1 MTIDKAQLRGLAEAC
16 EASRCA
22 DEEDE
27 GRRLS
32 EFHSELT
39 PEAMLELLAEIDQLK
54 LALDME
60 SAELAWSDSDGR
72 AIQAERDQLKA
83 ENEDY
88 KSGQERYEQII
99 EDLKAENEALRR
111 DAERYQWLRQGM
123 GKVIVVEP
131 DNAVSCDCDRYEV
144 LLESEV
150 DDAVDAD
157 IAKEAAHD

>member
-83 ENEDY
+83 ELAGLRTGYDAQNNVIA
-88 KSGQERYEQII
+88 G
-99 EDLKAENEALRR
+99 LKAEGVSLRKALS
-111 DAERYQWLRQGM
+111 E
-123 GKVIVVEP
+123 
-131 DNAVSCDCDRYEV
+131 C
-144 LLESEV
+144 LESLAGELAQKYGDQKPEAMHPV
-150 DDAVDAD
+150 TRRSYDSDMSELAGYQAAM
-157 IAKEAAHD
+157 AKESSHG